1 MSQFDVYIN
10 PSKKSREAYPY
21 IIDIQN
27 ALICD
32 ITTRIVIPLGEL
44 KHFRNEQMD
53 GLTPLIEYDSE
64 QYVLLTPQIA
74 SMPSKL
80 LKDPIGSVESLR
92 DEIIAAIDFAITG
105 I

>member
-1 MSQFDVYIN
+1 MAQFDVYIN

-27 ALICD
+27 ALISD
-32 ITTRIVIPLGEL
+32 IATRIVIPLGKL
-44 KHFRNEQMD
+44 SHFRNKKMD
-53 GLTPLIEYDSE
+53 GLTPAVEYENE
-64 QYVLLTPQIA
+64 QFILLTPQIS
-74 SMPSKL
+74 SMPANL
-80 LKDPIGSVESLR
+80 LKNPVGSVESLR

>member
-27 ALICD
+27 VLIRD
-32 ITTRIVIPLGEL
+32 ISTRMVLPLGKL
-44 KHFRNEQMD
+44 SHFSNEKMD
-53 GLTPLIEYDSE
+53 GLTPTIAYENE
-64 QYVLLTPQIA
+64 QFILLTPQIS
-74 SMPSKL
+74 SMPTKF
-80 LKDPIGSVESLR
+80 LKNPVGSVESLR

>member
-1 MSQFDVYIN
+1 MSQFDVYLN

-27 ALICD
+27 ALISD
-32 ITTRIVIPLGEL
+32 IATRIVIPLGKL
-44 KHFRNEQMD
+44 SQFNNEKMD
-53 GLTPLIEYDSE
+53 GLTPLIEYE
-64 QYVLLTPQIA
+64 NEHFILLTPQIS
-74 SMPSKL
+74 SMPVNL
-80 LKDPIGSVESLR
+80 LKNPVGSVESLR

>member
-1 MSQFDVYIN
+1 MSQFDVYLN

-27 ALICD
+27 ALISD
-32 ITTRIVIPLGEL
+32 IATRIVIPLG
-44 KHFRNEQMD
+44 KFSQFNNEKMD
-53 GLTPLIEYDSE
+53 GLTPLIEYE
-64 QYVLLTPQIA
+64 NEHFILLTPQIS
-74 SMPSKL
+74 SMPVNL
-80 LKDPIGSVESLR
+80 LKNPVGSVESLR

>member
-27 ALICD
+27 ALMSD
-32 ITTRIVIPLGEL
+32 IATRIVIPLGRL
-44 KHFRNEQMD
+44 NHFRNEKMD
-53 GLTPLIEYDSE
+53 GLTPLIEYE
-64 QYVLLTPQIA
+64 NEAYILLTPQIA
-74 SMPSKL
+74 SMPSRL
-80 LKDPIGSVESLR
+80 LKSPIGSVESLR

>member
-27 ALICD
+27 ALISD
-32 ITTRIVIPLGEL
+32 IATRIVIPLGRL
-44 KHFRNEQMD
+44 THFRNEKMD
-53 GLTPLIEYDSE
+53 GLTPVVEYENE
-64 QYVLLTPQIA
+64 QFVLLTPQIS
-74 SMPSKL
+74 SMSVKL
-80 LKDPIGSVESLR
+80 LKNPVGSVESLR

>member
-27 ALICD
+27 AIISD
-32 ITTRIVIPLGEL
+32 IATRIVIPLGRL
-44 KHFRNEQMD
+44 KHFRNEKMD
-53 GLTPLIEYDSE
+53 GLTPVVEYENE
-64 QYVLLTPQIA
+64 QFVLLTPQIS
-74 SMPSKL
+74 SMSVKL
-80 LKDPIGSVESLR
+80 LKNPVGSVESLI

>member
-27 ALICD
+27 ALISD
-32 ITTRIVIPLGEL
+32 IATRIVIPLGRL
-44 KHFRNEQMD
+44 THFRNEKMD
-53 GLTPLIEYDSE
+53 GLTPVVGYENE
-64 QYVLLTPQIA
+64 QFVLLTPQIS
-74 SMPSKL
+74 SMSVKL
-80 LKDPIGSVESLR
+80 LKNPVGSVESLR

>member
-27 ALICD
+27 ALISD
-32 ITTRIVIPLGEL
+32 ITTRIVIPLG
-44 KHFRNEQMD
+44 KFNHFRNEQMD
-53 GLTPLIEYDSE
+53 GLTPLIKYKDE

-80 LKDPIGSVESLR
+80 LKDPVGTVMSLR

>member
-10 PSKKSREAYPY
+10 PSIESREAYPY

-27 ALICD
+27 ALISD
-32 ITTRIVIPLGEL
+32 ITTRIVIPLGKL
-44 KHFRNEQMD
+44 NHFRNEQMD
-53 GLTPLIEYDSE
+53 GLTLMIEYENE
-64 QYVLLTPQIA
+64 QYILLTPQIT

-80 LKDPIGSVESLR
+80 LKDPVGSAQSLR

>member
-1 MSQFDVYIN
+1 MPQFDVYEN

-27 ALICD
+27 ALISD
-32 ITTRIVIPLGEL
+32 ITTRIVIPLGKL
-44 KHFRNEQMD
+44 NHFRNEQMD
-53 GLTPLIEYDSE
+53 GLTPLIEYENE
-64 QYVLLTPQIA
+64 QYILLTPQIA

-80 LKDPIGSVESLR
+80 LKNPVGSVESLR